1 MAYISLSPAVQC
13 IVTAL
18 KCDLDWTIVS
28 FLLQEIPNSLKNRA
42 LVLTRYNNDVDDLA
56 AALCNMILLGPSS
69 SGERRPPGPDTYRNS
84 PARFSRLELHCHV
97 FPVLASLASYHTALA
112 PPLQQRLI
120 KCLEFGATKV
130 TTESERGYSRQE
142 KCITALTTCTLE
154 MEREMVKL
162 LPEVLLNLSKI
173 SITTSIAIP
182 ILEFVSM
189 LTRLPKLFSNF
200 VGDQYMSVFAI
211 CMPCTNPFKYNHY
224 TVSLAHHVIAVW
236 FLKCRFNF
244 RRDFVRFITNGLRAN
259 IIIPFEE
266 GINLL
271 SKSTTSTLVNE
282 DSSNR
287 KRSSSLTEQ
296 ILGHSDP
303 NGTLSVVWPRA
314 RPLRSVADHSAP
326 FSPPAPGL
334 ER

>member
-1 MAYISLSPAVQC
+1 
-13 IVTAL
+13 
-18 KCDLDWTIVS
+18 
-28 FLLQEIPNSLKNRA
+28 
-42 LVLTRYNNDVDDLA
+42 
-56 AALCNMILLGPSS
+56 
-69 SGERRPPGPDTYRNS
+69 
-84 PARFSRLELHCHV
+84 
-97 FPVLASLASYHTALA
+97 
-112 PPLQQRLI
+112 
-120 KCLEFGATKV
+120 V

-236 FLKCRFNF
+236 FLKCR
-244 RRDFVRFITNGLRAN
+244 
-259 IIIPFEE
+259 
-266 GINLL
+266 
-271 SKSTTSTLVNE
+271 
-282 DSSNR
+282 
-287 KRSSSLTEQ
+287 
-296 ILGHSDP
+296 
-303 NGTLSVVWPRA
+303 
-314 RPLRSVADHSAP
+314 
-326 FSPPAPGL
+326 
-334 ER
+334 